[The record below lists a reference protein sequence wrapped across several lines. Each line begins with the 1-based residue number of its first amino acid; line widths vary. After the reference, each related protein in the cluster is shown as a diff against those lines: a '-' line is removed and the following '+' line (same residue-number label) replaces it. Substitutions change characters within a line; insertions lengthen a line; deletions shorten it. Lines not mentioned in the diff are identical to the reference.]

1 MKFFETHKKYFFIA
15 GALLLL
21 FFAQNAL
28 AANAGETINFNVD
41 KNFDAS
47 NRTQVTAAL
56 VKTAPKLYFYVEK
69 TWWDLQVPAKKDE
82 ILAGFDSLSVE
93 FDNKIYPILTSVFG
107 SEWKPGVDGDEKITI
122 LFQAMKEDAG
132 GYFRTA
138 DEYIKLQ
145 LPDSNEREM
154 LYLNIS
160 HIDSPQL
167 KMFLAHEFVHLIT
180 FNQKEKKFD
189 VQEETW
195 LDEGRAEFSSTILGY
210 DDRYEGSNLQ
220 RRVKV
225 FIENPS
231 DSLTEWQNK
240 KYDYSAVNIFFQYLA
255 DHFSVGVLIDSLKSK
270 YVGIESLNYALQKM
284 GYKEDFSQI
293 FTDWTLA
300 VVLNDCSLDTKYCY
314 LNKNLKNLRL
324 APSLNFLPLTGNVSL
339 SVTNVTK
346 NWTGTWLK
354 FIGGN
359 GDLTLDFSSLTGL
372 NFAVPYIVEDSNKS
386 SEIKYIVLDK
396 SQKGK
401 LNIKNFG
408 KDYKSLIIIP
418 SLQTK
423 ISNFDGLELTYPY
436 TYSVE
441 IKGGVV
447 VEEQVLIQQL
457 IDRIAYLKAEI
468 AKILAQ
474 RSAGANG
481 YCEQLNN
488 NLYPGMAN
496 NNEVKCL
503 QKFLK
508 EQGIYAGLIAGNYGP
523 LTRLAVVSFQEKYL
537 VPLQLS
543 KTTGNVGPTTRVKIN
558 SFLTSGQ

>member
-1 MKFFETHKKYFFIA
+1 MKFFKAHKKYIFIA
-15 GALLLL
+15 GICLLL
-21 FFAQNAL
+21 FASQNAS
-28 AANAGETINFNVD
+28 AANSGEVINFNVD
-41 KNFDAS
+41 KDFDAS
-47 NRTQVTAAL
+47 NRMQVTATL

-69 TWWDLQVPAKKDE
+69 TWWDLQAQAKKDE

-93 FDNKIYPILTSVFG
+93 FDNKIYPVLTSVFG

-122 LFQAMKEDAG
+122 LFQAIKEDAG

-160 HIDSPQL
+160 HIDDSQL
-167 KMFLAHEFVHLIT
+167 KVFLAHEFVHLIT
-180 FNQKEKKFD
+180 FSQKEKKFD

-210 DDRYEGSNLQ
+210 DDQYDGSNLQ
-220 RRVKV
+220 RRVRA

-240 KYDYSAVNIFFQYLA
+240 KYDYSTVNIFLQYLA

-293 FTDWTLA
+293 FTDWTMA
-300 VVLNDCSLDTKYCY
+300 VVLNDCSLDMRYCY
-314 LNKNLKNLRL
+314 LNKNLKNLRIS
-324 APSLNFLPLTGNVSL
+324 PSLNFLPLTGNVSL

-346 NWTGTWLK
+346 NWTGNWLK

-372 NFAVPYIVEDSNKS
+372 NFAVPYIAEDSNRS
-386 SEIKYIVLDK
+386 SEIKYIALDK

-401 LNIKNFG
+401 ISIKNFG

-423 ISNFDGLELTYPY
+423 TSDFDGLELTYPY
-436 TYSVE
+436 TYAVQVN
-441 IKGGVV
+441 GGVPA
-447 VEEQVLIQQL
+447 EEQILIQQL
-457 IDRIAYLKAEI
+457 LDRIAYLKAEI

-474 RSAGANG
+474 RSGGADG
-481 YCEQLNN
+481 YCYQINN

-508 EQGIYAGLIAGNYGP
+508 EQGIYTGLIGGNYGP

-537 VPLQLS
+537 VPLPLS
-543 KTTGNVGPTTRVKIN
+543 KTTGNVGPTTRAKIN
-558 SFLTSGQ
+558 SLLTSSQ